1 MDPQVEKVLE
11 SDFDSIV
18 NALLYVL
25 EAEYVEQEDL
35 VKSRTDLEYLR
46 KAIGRALQSVEN
58 IS

>member
-11 SDFDSIV
+11 CDFDSIV

-25 EAEYVEQEDL
+25 EAEYVDQEDI

-46 KAIGRALQSVEN
+46 KAIDRALQSVEI

>member
-46 KAIGRALQSVEN
+46 KAIARALQSVEN